1 MAAIRSFVK
10 IKPTAVKSPV
20 GKNLQELRKGI
31 NRTGVAVQGI
41 GVNLDQARKLI
52 EFEREFLKT
61 NTQEQIEEVKAERK
75 EKLTFGAKMKKF
87 AKKLFQR
94 DKRDDSEEQAEKGVE
109 DAKEDKKELAEKVK
123 KPVKGFLQ
131 ALGGILGTVA
141 KYFIMFGVLD
151 VMEKNPEAF
160 VKVFKLAF
168 AIGKFAF
175 NLVKFSVGS
184 IMDGLTNMFGDF
196 SDLNESKVG
205 RGLRFLLGAFQLL
218 GGLATFRAAQYILMP
233 WKLMQDINWVKGVFN
248 SSKQAGTDPNARPP
262 RGVRSS
268 NASKA
273 VRQRYARR
281 YGGKAAKNRF
291 ATRVRGR
298 ASFKGSTTL
307 GRMGRGMMSMKGMAG
322 MSILGGG
329 ARIAAGL
336 SSGEGAGTAV
346 GAGVGQAVGGVAGA
360 AALTAVAPWLGP
372 LAPMI
377 GSAVGGFLGE
387 WVGKSIG
394 PIIEPIMGPIGEFFK
409 MSFDVIKDALMPIF
423 EPMKEMFGALFGFLG
438 GMIQLILDGAKTLGD
453 FIGFIVGGTMDV
465 IGKTIQFVISNA
477 KRLMNPASVGAGFLD
492 ALTFGLTDFDGMGR
506 AAGGMV
512 GPPPPVGPKREI
524 DKLKIK
530 LLELVTNKDDMSLR
544 GIMIKSVGIMK
555 KALGIRDKK
564 LKQNDAKNKPNA
576 GQVPVDG
583 RTPASATPARAG
595 SAPSVSGDFDE
606 KFAAVLGNY
615 EGLRLEAYKDANY
628 GWEIPTIGIGATY
641 YPPGFRLSGKVKRGD
656 TITEEEAYWIK
667 AKHIED
673 HRKRL
678 IGEVGGDLYSKAT
691 ERQKV
696 GLESVVFNYG
706 SLDGAGIK
714 STVKNALQTGDFA
727 PVIAAYREKLA
738 NHNGGIN
745 SWRRNDEA
753 DIMESGSGKRVPSIQ
768 FAAEGGKIIQD
779 VPYINQRANKQDK
792 YGRPGD
798 TQCYSTTMA
807 MWVAQLTGKPM
818 TAEDY
823 NKVRSE
829 YGISTE
835 AYPQKKALAD
845 FGINSSLQTGMSWNA
860 LRDEIQAGYP
870 VPVGFKYKGS
880 GHWGMVVGMKDNGF
894 VVHDPFGQLGFGGT
908 WKKTNSAGNKT
919 DGPGKYYF
927 MDKNLFQNQLPDGDV
942 WMWKAPR
949 SIRPSKKLGDVKT
962 QGEGSSP
969 QTSPDN
975 SSSPDGQTSD
985 SSESKPQ
992 TLEQAMDALV
1002 KGFETTFR
1010 DAFAKGIG
1018 MSGSGEAS
1026 LRVGLSRARGQAA
1039 ENAIKQRATI
1049 SQIAPE
1055 VTAGNLYSV
1064 QKKSKEQ
1071 AQRKKDQEMT
1081 PAVVPVVKQQTA
1093 VQHVI
1098 NNQGGGPQ
1106 VVWTKPSPMVAPF

>member
-20 GKNLQELRKGI
+20 GRNLQELRKGI
-31 NRTGVAVQGI
+31 NRTGVLVQGI
-41 GVNLDQARKLI
+41 GVNLDQTRKLI

-61 NTQEQIEEVKAERK
+61 NTQEQILEVKSEQK
-75 EKLTFGAKMKKF
+75 EKLTFGAKMKRF
-87 AKKLFQR
+87 GRKLFQKK
-94 DKRDDSEEQAEKGVE
+94 KRDDSEDQAERGVD
-109 DAKEDKKELAEKVK
+109 DAKEDKKKAAEKVK
-123 KPVKGFLQ
+123 KPVKSFLQ

-151 VMEKNPEAF
+151 AMEKNPEAF
-160 VKVFKLAF
+160 VKVFKLAYN
-168 AIGKFAF
+168 IGKFAF
-175 NLVKFSVGS
+175 NLAKFGVGG
-184 IMDGLTNMFGDF
+184 IMDGLTNLFGDF
-196 SDLNESKVG
+196 SDLNEGIVK
-205 RGLRFLLGAFQLL
+205 RGLRFILGAFQVL
-218 GGLATFRAAQYILMP
+218 GGFAALRAAQYILMP
-233 WKLMQDINWVKGVFN
+233 WKLMQDINWVKGVF
-248 SSKQAGTDPNARPP
+248 SGSKQAGVDPNARPS

-268 NASKA
+268 NASKEA
-273 VRQRYARR
+273 RKRYARR
-281 YGGKAAKNRF
+281 YGGDAAKNRF
-291 ATRVRGR
+291 QSRVPGR
-298 ASFKGSTTL
+298 QAFKGSTTL
-307 GRMGRGMMSMKGMAG
+307 GRAGRGMMSMKGMGAL
-322 MSILGGG
+322 SVLGGG
-329 ARIAAGL
+329 LRIASGL
-336 SSGEGAGTAV
+336 QSGEGAGTAV
-346 GAGVGQAVGGVAGA
+346 GAGVGQAVGGIAGA

-372 LAPMI
+372 LAPLI
-377 GSAVGGFLGE
+377 GNAVGGFLGE

-394 PIIEPIMGPIGEFFK
+394 PIIEPIMGPIGEYFK
-409 MSFDVIKDALMPIF
+409 MMFDIIKDVGGELLKPF
-423 EPMKEMFGALFGFLG
+423 QELFGALFEFLQPLFGLIGEGFKILTDFTKFILG
-438 GMIQLILDGAKTLGD
+438 GAIN
-453 FIGFIVGGTMDV
+453 V

-492 ALTFGLTDFDGMGR
+492 ALTFGLTDFDKMGR

-512 GPPPPVGPKREI
+512 GTPLPATHPKGAT
-524 DKLKIK
+524 DKLKAE
-530 LLELVTNKDDMSLR
+530 LLEVVTNKDDRSLR
-544 GIMIKSVGIMK
+544 GIIIKAARVMK
-555 KALGIRDKK
+555 QALGIRDEKV
-564 LKQNDAKNKPNA
+564 KQQSYGSSSSSGA
-576 GQVPVDG
+576 GQRPS
-583 RTPASATPARAG
+583 TASGAG
-595 SAPSVSGDFDE
+595 PSSGGAPSVSGDFDE
-606 KFAAVLGNY
+606 KFAAVLGSY
-615 EGLRLEAYKDANY
+615 EGLRLEAYADANY

-667 AKHIED
+667 SKHIED

-678 IGEVGGDLYSKAT
+678 VGEVGSDLYNKAS

-714 STVKNALQTGDFA
+714 SVVRTALETGDFS
-727 PVIAAYREKLA
+727 PVIAAYRDRLA

-753 DIMESGSGKRVPSIQ
+753 SIMEKGVGTRVPSIQ

-779 VPYINQRANKQDK
+779 VPYINQRANKADK

-823 NKVRSE
+823 NKVRSG

-845 FGINSSLQTGMSWNA
+845 FGINSSLQTGQSWET
-860 LRDEIQAGYP
+860 LRNEIKAGYP

-894 VVHDPFGQLGFGGT
+894 VVHDPFGQLNYGGT

-927 MDKNLFQNQLPDGDV
+927 MDKNLFENQLPNGDV

-949 SIRPSKKLGDVKT
+949 SIKPSKKIGDVST

-969 QTSPDN
+969 QTG
-975 SSSPDGQTSD
+975 SSNASTPSGQTQD
-985 SSESKPQ
+985 TTESKPQ
-992 TLEQAMDALV
+992 TLEQALDALTRT
-1002 KGFETTFR
+1002 FETSFR

-1018 MSGSGEAS
+1018 MSGTGEAS

-1039 ENAIKQRATI
+1039 ESAIKQRAMI

-1055 VTAGNLYSV
+1055 VTAGNLRSV
-1064 QKKSKEQ
+1064 QEKSKQQ
-1071 AQRKKDQEMT
+1071 AKRKKDQEMT
-1081 PAVVPVVKQQTA
+1081 PEILPIVQQQTV

-1098 NNQGGGPQ
+1098 NNQGGGPK

>member
-61 NTQEQIEEVKAERK
+61 NTQEQITEVKEERK

-94 DKRDDSEEQAEKGVE
+94 DKRDDSEEQAEKGVD
-109 DAKEDKKELAEKVK
+109 DAQEDKKKIAEKVK

-131 ALGGILGTVA
+131 ALAGILGTVA

-175 NLVKFSVGS
+175 NLVKFGVGG

-196 SDLNESKVG
+196 SDLNEGKVG
-205 RGLRFLLGAFQLL
+205 RGLRFLLGAFQVL
-218 GGLATFRAAQYILMP
+218 GGFATLRAAQYILMP
-233 WKLMQDINWVKGVFN
+233 WKLMQDINWVKGIFN
-248 SSKQAGTDPNARPP
+248 SSKQAGVDPNARPP

-273 VRQRYARR
+273 ARQRYARR
-281 YGGKAAKNRF
+281 YGGEAAKNRF
-291 ATRVRGR
+291 STRVRGR
-298 ASFKGSTTL
+298 GSFKGSTTM

-387 WVGKSIG
+387 WLGKSIG

-438 GMIQLILDGAKTLGD
+438 GMIELILDGAKILGD

-492 ALTFGLTDFDGMGR
+492 ALTFGMTDFDGMGR

-512 GPPPPVGPKREI
+512 GPPPPVGPQREI
-524 DKLKIK
+524 DKLKVT
-530 LLELVTNKDDMSLR
+530 LLELITNTDDKSLLGILNKGVQTIKRMLGMKASKTPPPAQSAAQPTSSPGAPPPVSNASSGASSQSGNARALLNAIADAEGTSQYANDGYKTQYTGKQFSGTEHPREVLGTSLR
-544 GIMIKSVGIMK
+544 SDAAGRYQFLSTTWDEIMGGEMTNSRQDDAALKLIKRRGVNIDDGLSISEIYR
-555 KALGIRDKK
+555 LGGEWASIEGGPEMRKGGGYGGQAK
-564 LKQNDAKNKPNA
+564 YSAETFMQMYVKYGGKQA
-576 GQVPVDG
+576 
-583 RTPASATPARAG
+583 
-595 SAPSVSGDFDE
+595 
-606 KFAAVLGNY
+606 
-615 EGLRLEAYKDANY
+615 
-628 GWEIPTIGIGATY
+628 
-641 YPPGFRLSGKVKRGD
+641 
-656 TITEEEAYWIK
+656 
-667 AKHIED
+667 
-673 HRKRL
+673 
-678 IGEVGGDLYSKAT
+678 
-691 ERQKV
+691 
-696 GLESVVFNYG
+696 
-706 SLDGAGIK
+706 
-714 STVKNALQTGDFA
+714 
-727 PVIAAYREKLA
+727 
-738 NHNGGIN
+738 
-745 SWRRNDEA
+745 
-753 DIMESGSGKRVPSIQ
+753 
-768 FAAEGGKIIQD
+768 AAEGGKIIQD
-779 VPYINQRANKQDK
+779 VPYINQRANKADK

-845 FGINSSLQTGMSWNA
+845 FGIASSLQTGMSWQA

-880 GHWGMVVGMKDNGF
+880 GHWGMVVGMKDDGF

-949 SIRPSKKLGDVKT
+949 SVRPSKKLGDVKT

-969 QTSPDN
+969 QTGSDN
-975 SSSPDGQTSD
+975 AATPDGQTQSTT
-985 SSESKPQ
+985 ESKPQ

-1026 LRVGLSRARGQAA
+1026 LRAGMSRARGAAA
-1039 ENAIKQRATI
+1039 ESAIKQRATI

-1064 QKKSKEQ
+1064 QRKSKEQ

-1081 PAVVPVVKQQTA
+1081 PAVVPILKQQTA

>member
-61 NTQEQIEEVKAERK
+61 NTQEQIAEVKAERK

-94 DKRDDSEEQAEKGVE
+94 ENRDDSEEQAEKGVD
-109 DAKEDKKELAEKVK
+109 DAKEDKKEIAEKVK

-160 VKVFKLAF
+160 VKAFKLAF

-175 NLVKFSVGS
+175 NLVKFSVGT

-248 SSKQAGTDPNARPP
+248 SSKQAGVDPNARPP

-273 VRQRYARR
+273 ARQRYARR
-281 YGGKAAKNRF
+281 YGGNAAKNRF
-291 ATRVRGR
+291 STRVRGR
-298 ASFKGSTTL
+298 GSFKGSTTL

-394 PIIEPIMGPIGEFFK
+394 PIIEPIMGPLGEWFK
-409 MSFDVIKDALMPIF
+409 MGFDVVKDALMPIF

-438 GMIQLILDGAKTLGD
+438 GMIQLILDGAKVLGD
-453 FIGFIVGGTMDV
+453 FIGFIAGGIMDV

-524 DKLKIK
+524 DKLKMT

-564 LKQNDAKNKPNA
+564 LKQNESKSKPSA
-576 GQVPVDG
+576 GQRVPG
-583 RTPASATPARAG
+583 RMPSSATPA
-595 SAPSVSGDFDE
+595 
-606 KFAAVLGNY
+606 AA
-615 EGLRLEAYKDANY
+615 
-628 GWEIPTIGIGATY
+628 
-641 YPPGFRLSGKVKRGD
+641 
-656 TITEEEAYWIK
+656 
-667 AKHIED
+667 
-673 HRKRL
+673 
-678 IGEVGGDLYSKAT
+678 
-691 ERQKV
+691 
-696 GLESVVFNYG
+696 
-706 SLDGAGIK
+706 
-714 STVKNALQTGDFA
+714 
-727 PVIAAYREKLA
+727 
-738 NHNGGIN
+738 
-745 SWRRNDEA
+745 
-753 DIMESGSGKRVPSIQ
+753 Q

-894 VVHDPFGQLGFGGT
+894 VVHDPFGQLGMGGT

-969 QTSPDN
+969 QTGSPN
-975 SSSPDGQTSD
+975 AASPDGQTSD
-985 SSESKPQ
+985 ISESKPQ

-1018 MSGSGEAS
+1018 MSGTGEAS
-1026 LRVGLSRARGQAA
+1026 LRAGMSRARGAAA
-1039 ENAIKQRATI
+1039 ESAIKQRATI

-1064 QKKSKEQ
+1064 QRKSKEQ

-1081 PAVVPVVKQQTA
+1081 PAVVPIVKQQTA